1 MPLPLLP
8 MRNCRSRWTPPCHQI
23 QRMIPARTRHYLR
36 GSGRHCEGC
45 EAAGGSCWR
54 SGQVKKFETKMQSS
68 RSERKWYMITS
79 STSIQN
85 SFSYPM
91 LIQFQTQMM
100 HNLLKISL
108 NPSIPASLHNIP
120 TKYNIIIWL
129 WTHAFHKL
137 LETLQRDT
145 SFCGSFLALEHL
157 QEFIYYAHK
166 NVFKNVFI
174 VYL

>member
-1 MPLPLLP
+1 
-8 MRNCRSRWTPPCHQI
+8 
-23 QRMIPARTRHYLR
+23 
-36 GSGRHCEGC
+36 
-45 EAAGGSCWR
+45 
-54 SGQVKKFETKMQSS
+54 
-68 RSERKWYMITS
+68 
-79 STSIQN
+79 
-85 SFSYPM
+85 M

-145 SFCGSFLALEHL
+145 SFGGSFLALEHL